1 MKKIRLEEEI
11 VVQLVKDFLLNKE
24 RGNWHEE
31 KTKTAKLR
39 EHGVDLKFCGGKR
52 NSEFFLIECKGK
64 SYSQNIK
71 SAKAINTQT
80 NWMFALAQIIKR
92 MDTKRVISKG
102 KHKGE
107 INRAYKYGLGLCDE
121 SARVALYSIPKEIA
135 KVLNLHIFSVNEY
148 GEVIQFTPSKF
159 GKKYEIERFFLHPLE
174 EYEKL

>member
-1 MKKIRLEEEI
+1 MNKIKLDEEVITELI
-11 VVQLVKDFLLNKE
+11 TKFLLSKE
-24 RGNWHEE
+24 KGNWHED
-31 KTKTAKLR
+31 KTKIADLHG
-39 EHGVDLKFCGGKR
+39 HGVDLKFCGGKR

-64 SYSQNIK
+64 SYAK
-71 SAKAINTQT
+71 SADSINKQT

-92 MDTKRVISKG
+92 MDTKRVISRG

-107 INRAYKYGLGLCDE
+107 PNRAYKYGLGLCDE

-135 KVLNLHIFSVNEY
+135 KVLNLYIFSVNEY

-159 GKKYEIERFFLHPLE
+159 GKKYGVEMFFLHSLE

>member
-1 MKKIRLEEEI
+1 MEKIRLEEEI
-11 VVQLVKDFLLNKE
+11 VVQLVKDFLLSKE

-64 SYSQNIK
+64 SYAK
-71 SAKAINTQT
+71 SAKSINRQ
-80 NWMFALAQIIKR
+80 NSWVYALGQIIKR
-92 MDTKRVISKG
+92 MDTKRIISSG
-102 KHKGE
+102 AHKGE
-107 INRAYKYGLGLCDE
+107 VNHAYKYGLALCDE

-159 GKKYEIERFFLHPLE
+159 GEKYDLQDFFLHPLE
-174 EYEKL
+174 EYENL